1 MQYKVYV
8 SCIICMNWALS
19 TTVYYIQYVAWMSD
33 LSDLIDILDDD
44 GVLHLTNSTT
54 GVASRAVGIASHVAS
69 SRWFPFTG
77 LFVFNSLNSLIFPIF
92 AYTLAPFFGRLLFW
106 DS

>member
-1 MQYKVYV
+1 M
-8 SCIICMNWALS
+8 
-19 TTVYYIQYVAWMSD
+19 YYLYELRVIDNCLLYSVCLAWMSD
-33 LSDLIDILDDD
+33 LSDLIDILDND